1 MPVHSKSFSSR
12 VPTVE
17 DSTRLMAEGFNLD
30 NLKSGIRMFL
40 EAPPE
45 KGEFFQQSL
54 GEHPAALRYFPP
66 TSAVLK
72 LLKMDTY
79 WVVMEE
85 V

>member
-12 VPTVE
+12 VLIVG

-30 NLKSGIRMFL
+30 NLKSGIRMFS

-45 KGEFFQQSL
+45 KGEFSKQSL

-72 LLKMDTY
+72 LLKVGAY
-79 WVVMEE
+79 
-85 V
+85 